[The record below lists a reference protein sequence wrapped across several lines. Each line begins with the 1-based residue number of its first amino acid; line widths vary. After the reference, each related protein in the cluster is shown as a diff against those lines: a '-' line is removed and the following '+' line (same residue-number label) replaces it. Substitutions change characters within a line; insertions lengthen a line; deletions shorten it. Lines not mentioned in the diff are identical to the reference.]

1 MNNQTQQTNI
11 NTESTLLKNN
21 PDTNKTTLFSLSN
34 NEQTQNKNPIQTQ
47 TQSTFIN
54 NNILSNINSTNNQK
68 RKWKKKKHQ
77 YLLK

>member
-68 RKWKKKKHQ
+68 RK
-77 YLLK
+77 